1 MSLTS
6 YRAAPPRVKGAK
18 RQEPTS
24 HAGDIDLSRGNLKS
38 QPSIWA
44 AFFHSFGRDL
54 EMAEVPGF
62 SDGIG
67 TAGVWHTTLMR

>member
-24 HAGDIDLSRGNLKS
+24 HAGDIDLSNGNLKS
-38 QPSIWA
+38 QPSILG
-44 AFFHSFGRDL
+44 AFFHSFGRGL
-54 EMAEVPGF
+54 EMAEVMGLA
-62 SDGIG
+62 DRIG
-67 TAGVWHTTLMR
+67 TAGCGTPP